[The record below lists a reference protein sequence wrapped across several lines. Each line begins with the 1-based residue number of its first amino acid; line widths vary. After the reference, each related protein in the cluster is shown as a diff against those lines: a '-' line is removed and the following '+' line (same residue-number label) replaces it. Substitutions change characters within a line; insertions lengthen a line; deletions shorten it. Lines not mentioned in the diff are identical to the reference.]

1 MEGIEFWKMQGSG
14 NDFILIDN
22 RTGKISETDMVGL
35 VQPLCRRRVS
45 VGADGLIFIMGS
57 KNYDFSWR
65 FFNADGGEV
74 EMCGNGSRCAA
85 RFAYLNGI
93 ADAEMTFETLAGTI
107 RASVNGRTVKVL
119 IPKPSGISR
128 DLELSLDEDAFKD
141 SCGAADL
148 PSPGV
153 SKGLSRRVDF
163 INTGVPHAVIRV
175 EDLAGHNTKAEGRA
189 VRYHPRFAPA
199 GTNADFMVVTGVN
212 DIMMRTY
219 ERGVEEETLA
229 CGTGAIACALT
240 AAARGDVVSPVRV
253 KTMGGETLV
262 IHFEARG
269 DGFERVFL
277 EGNTSFIYKAV
288 LDKEAF

>member
-22 RTGKISETDMVGL
+22 RAGKISEKDMAGL

-57 KNYDFSWR
+57 KTHDFSWR

-93 ADAEMTFETLAGTI
+93 AGPEMTFETLAGTI
-107 RASVNGRTVKVL
+107 KAVVNGRTVKVL
-119 IPKPSGISR
+119 MPDPSRISNDIELVLDR
-128 DLELSLDEDAFKD
+128 DTKTVPSAPEL
-141 SCGAADL
+141 
-148 PSPGV
+148 PG
-153 SKGLSRRVDF
+153 GLSRRADF

-175 EDLAGHNTKAEGRA
+175 EDIHNHNVNAEGRA
-189 VRYHPRFAPA
+189 VRYHPSFAPA
-199 GTNADFMVVTGVN
+199 GTNADFMVVTGPN

-253 KTMGGETLV
+253 KTAGGETLV
-262 IHFEARG
+262 IHFEVREN
-269 DGFERVFL
+269 GFEKVFL
-277 EGNTSFIYKAV
+277 EGNTSLIYKAV
-288 LDKEAF
+288 IDREAF

>member
-1 MEGIEFWKMQGSG
+1 MEGTEFWKMQGSG

-22 RTGKISETDMVGL
+22 RAGKISEKDMAGL
-35 VQPLCRRRVS
+35 VQPLCMRRMS

-57 KNYDFSWR
+57 KTHDFSWR

-93 ADAEMTFETLAGTI
+93 AGPEMTFETLAGTI
-107 RASVNGRTVKVL
+107 KAVVNGRTVKVL
-119 IPKPSGISR
+119 MPVPSRISN
-128 DLELSLDEDAFKD
+128 DIALVLDDGFAGDKKT
-141 SCGAADL
+141 L
-148 PSPGV
+148 PSAPEIPG
-153 SKGLSRRVDF
+153 GLSRMADF

-175 EDLAGHNTKAEGRA
+175 KDIHNHNVKAEGRA

-199 GTNADFMVVTGVN
+199 GTNADFMVVTGPN

-219 ERGVEEETLA
+219 ERGVEGETLA

-240 AAARGDVVSPVRV
+240 SAARGDVVSPVRV
-253 KTMGGETLV
+253 KTAGGETLV
-262 IHFEARG
+262 IYFEVRK
-269 DGFERVFL
+269 DGFEKVFL
-277 EGNTSFIYKAV
+277 EGNTSLIYKAV
-288 LDKEAF
+288 LGKEAF